1 MLQLFKEEKEQK
13 EQTSNENMGKN
24 ADKDI
29 YISMLHN
36 IIDKLEDLITIME
49 D

>member
-1 MLQLFKEEKEQK
+1 MVLFKEEKENATTREMKKNSK
-13 EQTSNENMGKN
+13 EH

-29 YISMLHN
+29 YISMVHN
-36 IIDKLEDLITIME
+36 IIDKLEDLITVME